1 MKEVLKE
8 ITSKAIEEL
17 EDHVLGC
24 VIIGGF
30 ARGKPGDIDVVI
42 VVDRKETI
50 EKAKELQKRMN
61 GEYDFH
67 PTTLKTFERKLFLQS

>member
-17 EDHVLGC
+17 GDHVLGC

-30 ARGKPGDIDVVI
+30 ARGRPGDIDVVI
-42 VVDRKETI
+42 VVDAKETM

>member
-1 MKEVLKE
+1 MKDVLRE
-8 ITSKAIEEL
+8 ITMKAIEDL

-42 VVDRKETI
+42 VVDTKEMI
-50 EKAKELQKRMN
+50 EKVKELQKKMK
-61 GEYDFH
+61 GEYDLH
-67 PTTLKTFERKLFLQS
+67 PTTLETFESKFFL